1 MLAKCRAERIRTST
15 LGTESRQ
22 RLLRSSKHKVFYL
35 TNMSKTLLLSTIIVT
50 FILGIGTGLLLSPE
64 YATKMSDK
72 KTAMVEL
79 GRADKFIDLRYIDGV
94 IAHHL
99 NAIYM
104 ARQAETNSQRK
115 EIKDLAKEIISVDEA
130 SVKDLYEWKKTWFNN
145 TKQIT
150 NYEKIN
156 LGKSDDKF
164 DLRFL
169 NALIA
174 HHEEAI
180 ITAKE
185 IRTKSQRNEILDLA
199 DTIIKNL
206 SAGVETL
213 SSWRTNWYK

>member
-1 MLAKCRAERIRTST
+1 
-15 LGTESRQ
+15 
-22 RLLRSSKHKVFYL
+22 
-35 TNMSKTLLLSTIIVT
+35 MSKTLTFSIVIVT
-50 FILGIGTGLLLSPE
+50 FILGIGTGFILSPE
-64 YATKMSDK
+64 YANKMASK
-72 KTAMVEL
+72 RTAMVEL
-79 GRADKFIDLRYIDGV
+79 GRADKFVDLRYIDGV

-104 ARQAETNSQRK
+104 ARQAETNSERK

-130 SVKDLYEWKKTWFNN
+130 SVKELYEWKKTWFNN

-150 NYEKIN
+150 VYEKIN

-180 ITAKE
+180 MTAKE
-185 IRTKSQRNEILDLA
+185 IRTKSQRNEILNLA

-206 SAGVETL
+206 SSGMETL
-213 SSWRTNWYK
+213 AAWRTNWYK